1 MTLVTKAKRRVI
13 LGSIS
18 KTKKKKTNKSVQHNG
33 RVDKLVTELTSLN
46 NKMDLDLKRVALDKK
61 ALAKLKVGSKPFW
74 YSAELGKLDRE
85 LTAIN
90 NQKYAVYKQYAPA
103 IDKRG
108 FNKTKANFDYL
119 SRLPRPL
126 KDKVIYIRDGFAR
139 GISKYIN
146 EHHHQEYTVSNAFV
160 KLWEI
165 YSSFPWLLS
174 SAGNGNKVNM
184 FHMAEAPGQ
193 WINTTYTYFKQHMP
207 ANAKYDWYA
216 NSLNAEHPNIK
227 GLISA
232 LKDIYGLIKR
242 YKDRWIWGADGTGD
256 ITNPDNIRWYGEFI
270 SRKFAGSGGVHIVTG
285 DAGLN
290 IGEAPLEFLQKLD
303 FAQMVMVACTAS
315 PGSCCIIKHFLPFL
329 PGFDKL
335 SSKASGFFMSFMY
348 MYQLM
353 FREFHMFKPLSSSP
367 GSGEFYVVARGFLG
381 LDQKIKDKLLDALG
395 SFRVNQ
401 PIFEHRDIPRW
412 FVNKVCGFINS
423 LTQRNIDNEVIGIE
437 ILKCFVNT
445 PAEIDCS
452 HYLSDAG
459 GPGTFKEQKDNDI
472 KAWMRKYQF
481 KG

>member
-1 MTLVTKAKRRVI
+1 MLSGTKRKRRII
-13 LGSIS
+13 LGSVT
-18 KTKKKKTNKSVQHNG
+18 KTKKNKPASKSG
-33 RVDKLVTELTSLN
+33 KIDKLIAGLTSLD
-46 NKMDLDLKRVALDKK
+46 NKLDMDLRRNVLDKK
-61 ALAKLKVGSKPFW
+61 ALDKLKVGAKPFW
-74 YSAELGKLDRE
+74 YSAELGKLERE
-85 LTAIN
+85 LVDIN
-90 NQKYAVYKQYAPA
+90 MKKYAVYKQYSPV
-103 IDKRG
+103 KG
-108 FNKTKANFDYL
+108 LTTKQNKKAMFDYL

-126 KDKVIYIRDGFAR
+126 KDKLIYIRDGFAR

-146 EHHHQEYTVSNAFV
+146 EHYKKDYKVSNAFV

-165 YSSFPWLLS
+165 YSTFPWLLS
-174 SAGNGNKVNM
+174 GGASNSKINM

-193 WINTTYTYFKQHMP
+193 WINTTYNYFKQHMP
-207 ANAKYDWYA
+207 ANTKYDWYA
-216 NSLNAEHPNIK
+216 NSLNAEHPQIR

-232 LKDIYGLIKR
+232 LKDDYGLIKK

-256 ITNPDNIRWYGEFI
+256 ITNPDNIRWYGEYI
-270 SRKFAGSGGVHIVTG
+270 SRKFAGSGGLHVVTG

-303 FAQMVMVACTAS
+303 FAQMVMVACTS
-315 PGSCCIIKHFLPFL
+315 TPGSSCIIKHFLPFL
-329 PGFDKL
+329 SGFNKL

-348 MYQLM
+348 MYHLM

-381 LDQKIKDKLLDALG
+381 LDQSIKDKLLDALG

-401 PIFEHRDIPRW
+401 PIFESRDIPRW
-412 FVNKVCGFINS
+412 FVTKVAGFINE

-437 ILKCFVNT
+437 VLKCFVNN

-459 GPGTFKEQKDNDI
+459 GTGTFKEQKDKDI
-472 KAWMRKYQF
+472 RAWMAKYKF
-481 KG
+481 KA